1 MLVKIITKFRLHLFH
16 ISPPDQLGPKEE
28 VLPVCLLQVIHQVSV
43 RLLQVALQEQV
54 EIDGGLLLLTTCLV
68 GVEHNGLLRVVLLHH
83 LQGQAGDGW
92 LEVSLLG
99 INHHTDIQILCSLS
113 IFIKRIHLGK
123 K

>member
-1 MLVKIITKFRLHLFH
+1 M
-16 ISPPDQLGPKEE
+16 S
-28 VLPVCLLQVIHQVSV
+28 LLQI
-43 RLLQVALQEQV
+43 ALQEQV

-92 LEVSLLG
+92 LEVGLLS

-113 IFIKRIHLGK
+113 ILNTRIHLGK
-123 K
+123 QIFPT